1 LPPIKRKDI
10 MTQSL
15 HDYFRHFIAT
25 VWLLNG
31 LYCKVLGQ
39 VPRHEQ
45 IVETILGATYSHEL
59 TMLIGVLEICLGIV
73 IYLNIQ
79 PKLIAIFQ
87 IGIIMSMNLLEFQLA
102 QKWLLWGAWNILF
115 ATLFCLMIYL
125 HAFVFKPIPKQA

>member
-1 LPPIKRKDI
+1 
-10 MTQSL
+10 MTQAL

-31 LYCKVLGQ
+31 LYCKILGQ

-59 TMLIGVLEICLGIV
+59 TILIGVLEICLGII

-79 PKLIAIFQ
+79 AKFIAIFQ
-87 IGIIMSMNLLEFQLA
+87 IVIVMTMNLLEFA
-102 QKWLLWGAWNILF
+102 IGSRMAIMGCMESP
-115 ATLFCLMIYL
+115 FCLNFLSNDLSTCLCI
-125 HAFVFKPIPKQA
+125 

>member
-1 LPPIKRKDI
+1 
-10 MTQSL
+10 MTQAL

-31 LYCKVLGQ
+31 LYCKILGQ

-59 TMLIGVLEICLGIV
+59 IILIGVLEICLGII

-79 PKLIAIFQ
+79 AKFIAIFQ
-87 IGIIMSMNLLEFQLA
+87 IVIVMTMNLLEFALA
-102 QKWLLWGAWNILF
+102 QEWLLWGAWNLLF
-115 ATLFCLMIYL
+115 ATIFCLMIYL
-125 HAFVFKPIPKQA
+125 HAFVFKPIGKQI

>member
-1 LPPIKRKDI
+1 

-31 LYCKVLGQ
+31 LYCKVLEQ

-45 IVETILGATYSHEL
+45 IVETILGTTYSHEL
-59 TMLIGVLEICLGIV
+59 TILIGVFEIILGIV

-79 PKLIAIFQ
+79 PRFMAIFQ
-87 IGIIMSMNLLEFQLA
+87 IVIIMSMNLLEFQLA
-102 QKWLLWGAWNILF
+102 RNWLLWGAWNLLF

-125 HAFVFKPIPKQA
+125 HAFVFKPVGKQV